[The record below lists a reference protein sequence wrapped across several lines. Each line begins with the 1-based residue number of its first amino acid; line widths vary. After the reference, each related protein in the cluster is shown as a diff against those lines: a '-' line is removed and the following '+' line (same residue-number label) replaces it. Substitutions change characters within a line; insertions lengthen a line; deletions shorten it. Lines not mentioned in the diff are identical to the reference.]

1 MATFARV
8 NGIALHYADQ
18 GPRDA
23 PVLVFANALGTDLRI
38 WDAVV
43 ARLPGFRAIRYDKR
57 GHGLSE
63 ATPPPYAI
71 ADDVADVA
79 ALLDHLD
86 IAGVTFVGLS
96 VGGLIAQG
104 LAAARPDLVARLV
117 LSGTA
122 AKIGSAEA
130 WNARIAAANAEGIAS
145 FADGVLEKWFT
156 PAFRSPENAAF
167 AGYKAMLTRSPADG
181 YAGTCA
187 AIRDCDY
194 TEQTRRLA
202 LPTLVMVGDHDGS
215 TPPDVVRGLAGL
227 IAGARFEIV
236 AGAGHLPCVER
247 PDETARLIAACAAP

>member
-8 NGIALHYADQ
+8 NGIALHYADE

-63 ATPPPYAI
+63 ATPPPYRM
-71 ADDVADVA
+71 ADHVADVA
-79 ALLDHLD
+79 ALLDLLGV
-86 IAGVTFVGLS
+86 AGVTFVGLS

-104 LAAARPDLVARLV
+104 LAAARPDLIARLV

-122 AKIGSAEA
+122 AKIGSEEA
-130 WNARIAAANAEGIAS
+130 WNARIAATNAEGIAS

-156 PAFRSPENAAF
+156 PAFRTPDNPAF
-167 AGYKAMLTRSPADG
+167 AGYAAMLTRSPIDG

-194 TEQTRRLA
+194 TGQTRRLA

-215 TPPDVVRGLAGL
+215 TPPDVVRGLADF
-227 IAGARFEIV
+227 IVGARFEIV

-247 PDETARLIAACAAP
+247 PDETARLIAAHAAP